1 MESLTK
7 EISKLDENL
16 FNTISAIF
24 STSAGL
30 LAVSTALM
38 VFVPG
43 FGQQAVK
50 TAGKFSADAERRIYR
65 ALLLGFGLATL
76 MFFLSTLCG
85 LFGLLWPSVGMLNA
99 LVVYLAVGIVSMAV
113 TVAFFTLR
121 VIREIK

>member
-1 MESLTK
+1 M
-7 EISKLDENL
+7 DENL